1 MNILVLVY
9 RPGISSLS
17 CDLIK
22 APKAPLYN
30 FKTSH
35 AMATKI
41 TQNKVLMI
49 SNLRVYF
56 EWHNN
61 VI

>member
-9 RPGISSLS
+9 RHFFAS

>member
-1 MNILVLVY
+1 MDILVLVY
-9 RPGISSLS
+9 RHFFAS
-17 CDLIK
+17 CDPIK
-22 APKAPLYN
+22 APKAPLYI